1 MKKRKQLSAGIV
13 TAFILLLLLAVNAL
27 AADSG
32 THSST
37 ILFTH
42 DMHAHFLTTT
52 DVNGEETGGFAR
64 LATLLEEQRARYPD
78 AITVDGGDFS
88 MGSLFQSIYAT
99 EAPELRMMGAMGYD
113 ATTFG
118 NHEYDFRESG
128 FVDMLEAAVNSGD
141 TLPYILEANYLPPAP
156 DSEEYDMDDELVWN
170 AFEDY
175 GVADYVL
182 LERGGVTY
190 GIFGI
195 MGEESD
201 ADAPESGMILY
212 DPAETAQRVVN
223 EIKAAADP
231 AKPLFIVCLSHSGT
245 NEDPG
250 KSEDE
255 LLAKQVDGI
264 DVIIS
269 AHSHTVLEQPL
280 QVNDTLIVS
289 CGCYTANL
297 GVLNV
302 SWDNGNHKTVTSY
315 ELIPV
320 DGTVAESAGIAEKI
334 EEFKTKVV
342 ENYLSLFGY
351 TDFDQ
356 VIGTNSIAFD
366 TVDDV
371 YAEHRESGLGD
382 LLADAYFAAAQS
394 ATKADEPPVTLALTA
409 TGVIRDT
416 ISTGAI
422 TVSDAF
428 NVSSLGVGTDEL
440 AGYPLVTAYLTG
452 KEIEYIC
459 EVDASVTPL
468 MPAAQLHM
476 SGIGFTWNDHRLIFN
491 KVTSC
496 YIMNGDGTTEK
507 LVDDQLYR
515 VVTGLYCAQM
525 LSEVKAQSYG
535 ILSITPKNADGT
547 PVTNFDDCIIYDAD
561 GNEVKEWYALAAYIS
576 DELGGTIPDY
586 YSAENRVDRKI
597 ELDDTGLFAVISH
610 PNRITFALICI
621 ALALIL
627 IVVTLIKRLISR
639 LMYRRRH
646 AQRERRMAQRAA
658 AEGRTPPAVERA
670 MRKKGERRDKK
681 WKRRYTR
688 NNSDYGR
695 FYYVAD
701 DDSFD
706 GSDVLEPVDE
716 FVGFV
721 TPDKE
726 DDSSQ

>member
-1 MKKRKQLSAGIV
+1 MKKTKQLAGIIFTV
-13 TAFILLLLLAVNAL
+13 LIFTVLFSINAFAT
-27 AADSG
+27 DSG
-32 THSST
+32 SHTST

-42 DMHAHFLTTT
+42 DMHAHFLPTT

-64 LATLLEEQRARYPD
+64 LATLLEEQRTLHPD

-99 EAPELRMMGAMGYD
+99 EAPELRIMGAMGYD

-118 NHEYDFRESG
+118 NHEYDFRETG
-128 FVDMLEAAVNSGD
+128 FASMLESAVNSGEA
-141 TLPYILEANYLPPAP
+141 LPYILEANYLPPTP
-156 DSEEYDMDDELVWN
+156 DSDEYDVADDIVWN
-170 AFEDY
+170 AFENY

-182 LERGGVTY
+182 MERGGITY
-190 GIFGI
+190 GIFGV

-201 ADAPESGMILY
+201 ADAPESGMILH
-212 DPAETAQRVVN
+212 DPVETAKRVVS

-245 NEDPG
+245 NEDSS

-255 LLAKQVDGI
+255 LLAQKVDEI

-269 AHSHTVLEQPL
+269 GHSHTVLTQPL
-280 QVNDTLIVS
+280 VVNDTLIVS

-302 SWDNGNHKTVTSY
+302 SWDDSHHKTVTSY

-320 DGTVAESAGIAEKI
+320 DGSVAESAGIAEKI
-334 EEFKTKVV
+334 DEFKTKVV
-342 ENYLSLFGY
+342 ENYLSHFGY

-366 TVDDV
+366 TVDEV

-382 LLADAYFAAAQS
+382 LLADAYFSAAQS

-416 ISTGAI
+416 ISTGDI

-428 NVSSLGVGTDEL
+428 NVSSLGVGTDGL

-452 KEIEYIC
+452 KEIRAIC

-496 YIMNGDGTTEK
+496 YIMNQDGTTEK

-525 LSEVKAQSYG
+525 LSAVKTQSFG
-535 ILSITPKNADGT
+535 ILSIVPKNADGT
-547 PVTNFDDCIIYDAD
+547 PVTNFDDCIIYDAN
-561 GNEVKEWYALAAYIS
+561 GNEVKEWYALATYIS
-576 DELGGTIPDY
+576 ANQGGTISSF
-586 YSAENRVDRKI
+586 YSAENRIDRKI
-597 ELDDTGLFAVISH
+597 EQDNAGLWARISH

-627 IVVTLIKRLISR
+627 VIVALLKRLISR
-639 LMYRRRH
+639 VMYERRH
-646 AQRERRMAQRAA
+646 ARRERMIARR
-658 AEGRTPPAVERA
+658 EGTDGGTAPSVERTK
-670 MRKKGERRDKK
+670 RKKGERRTKQ
-681 WKRRYTR
+681 WRRRYTR
-688 NNSDYGR
+688 SNSDYGR

-716 FVGFV
+716 FMGFV
-721 TPDKE
+721 KK
-726 DDSSQ
+726 DDSDAP